1 MSFVSKNMAAKDTSD
16 VTVRFTVSDTGY
28 GISEEF
34 QKEMF
39 EPFTR
44 EHTNE
49 AAASGTGLGLPIVK
63 RLTDMLGGSI
73 SVQSEIGVGTTFTIL
88 LPFRRDVEAD
98 CTAEDGE
105 AGAKQSLQGMN
116 ILLVEDNALNLE
128 ITEYLLKHEGCT
140 VRTAVNGQG
149 AVELFG
155 QSKPH
160 YFDAILM
167 DVMMPVMDGY
177 EATRQIRAMDR
188 PDAKT
193 VQIVAMTANAFA
205 EDVVKCREAGMNTHL
220 PKLFKAEQ
228 LIASISE

>member
-1 MSFVSKNMAAKDTSD
+1 M
-16 VTVRFTVSDTGY
+16 
-28 GISEEF
+28 
-34 QKEMF
+34 
-39 EPFTR
+39 
-44 EHTNE
+44 
-49 AAASGTGLGLPIVK
+49 
-63 RLTDMLGGSI
+63 
-73 SVQSEIGVGTTFTIL
+73 
-88 LPFRRDVEAD
+88 
-98 CTAEDGE
+98 
-105 AGAKQSLQGMN
+105 
-116 ILLVEDNALNLE
+116 
-128 ITEYLLKHEGCT
+128 
-140 VRTAVNGQG
+140 
-149 AVELFG
+149 ELFG